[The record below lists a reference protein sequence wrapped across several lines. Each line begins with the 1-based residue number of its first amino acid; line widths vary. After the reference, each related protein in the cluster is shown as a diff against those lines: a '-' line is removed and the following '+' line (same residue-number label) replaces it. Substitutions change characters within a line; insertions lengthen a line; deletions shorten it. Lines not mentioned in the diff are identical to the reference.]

1 METIVPPIGE
11 RIAFYNDLYEW
22 AKSFD
27 DDPDDTD
34 FDALSYLEGYP
45 DIPRCDGNKL
55 YFISTVL
62 DGHALRVTHDEVN
75 ATEREILTRFFEKDF
90 TMYFELLPCRWEA
103 FDAAE
108 RAIAFRDGGYVYT
121 IWKSY
126 ANYD

>member
-55 YFISTVL
+55 YFISTVF
-62 DGHALRVTHDEVN
+62 DG
-75 ATEREILTRFFEKDF
+75 TR
-90 TMYFELLPCRWEA
+90 
-103 FDAAE
+103 
-108 RAIAFRDGGYVYT
+108 YVLHT
-121 IWKSY
+121 TKSMPPSVRY
-126 ANYD
+126 